1 MADDVRRVQRAY
13 PRLFLACHVDHV
25 RARSTEH
32 ALSDHDASIL
42 SHLDIRRPTSPGDL
56 ARHMAV
62 GLPAMSAT
70 LERLEGLGYV
80 ERRRSERDRR
90 AVEVRLTKQGDRAMS
105 ATSVLD
111 AKLLEQV
118 LVTLTSSER
127 KRAIDGLELFAIA
140 VARMQ
145 EPKKEKSKEAK
156 R

>member
-1 MADDVRRVQRAY
+1 MVLLDDVRRVQRAY
-13 PRLFLACHVDHV
+13 PRLFLACHVHHV

-42 SHLDIRRPTSPGDL
+42 SHLDPKRPTSPGDL

-70 LERLEGLGYV
+70 LDRLEELGYV
-80 ERRRSERDRR
+80 ERKRSTRDRR
-90 AVEVRLTKQGDRAMS
+90 AVEVRLTKQGDKAMA

-111 AKLLEQV
+111 AALLEQV
-118 LVTLTSSER
+118 LAALTPTER
-127 KRAIDGLELFAIA
+127 KRAIAGLELFAVA
-140 VARMQ
+140 VARTQ
-145 EPKKEKSKEAK
+145 ESKKEKK